1 MLSTRNILLDTTYL
15 LPVFGIDVEVD
26 SALAIRDALERLLKR
41 GVRLHVSDLTPFEA
55 FVKSFRV
62 AEKLRDEEGKQ
73 AAKSGFTILARA
85 DWLDKVDHKDDTV
98 VEEAY
103 RIRLDHN
110 DPFDCFIFATA
121 KALSIPLVT
130 EDQDAS
136 KFLGKESTLTW
147 KELKRSFRL

>member
-1 MLSTRNILLDTTYL
+1 MSSTRNLLLDTTYL

-26 SALAIRDALERLLKR
+26 SATAILDTLELLAKKGVLL
-41 GVRLHVSDLTPFEA
+41 HISDLTPFEA

-62 AEKLRDEEGKQ
+62 AEKLRDQEGMK
-73 AAKSGFTILARA
+73 AAKTGFTILVKA
-85 DWLDKVDHKDDTV
+85 DWIDKLDHKDDTV

-136 KFLGKESTLTW
+136 KFLGKGSTLTW
-147 KELKRSFRL
+147 KELKRTFRV

>member
-1 MLSTRNILLDTTYL
+1 M
-15 LPVFGIDVEVD
+15 D
-26 SALAIRDALERLLKR
+26 SAPAIRDALELLLKR

-73 AAKSGFTILARA
+73 AAKSGFIILARA
-85 DWLDKVDHKDDTV
+85 NWLDKVDHKDDTV

-130 EDQDAS
+130 EDRDAS

-147 KELKRSFRL
+147 KDLKRSFRL

>member
-1 MLSTRNILLDTTYL
+1 MSSARNLLLDTTYL

-26 SALAIRDALERLLKR
+26 SAPAIRDALELLVKK

-73 AAKSGFTILARA
+73 AAKSGFIIVARA
-85 DWLDKVDHKDDTV
+85 EWINKVDQKDETV

-130 EDQDAS
+130 EDQDAA
-136 KFLGKESTLTW
+136 KFLGEESTLTW

>member
-1 MLSTRNILLDTTYL
+1 M
-15 LPVFGIDVEVD
+15 PVFGIDVEVD
-26 SALAIRDALERLLKR
+26 SAQAIRNALGLLVKR

-73 AAKSGFTILARA
+73 AAKSGFIILTRA
-85 DWLDKVDHKDDTV
+85 EWVDKVDHKDDTV

-103 RIRLDHN
+103 RIRLEHN

-136 KFLGKESTLTW
+136 KFLGRESTLTW
-147 KELKRSFRL
+147 RELKRSFRL

>member
-1 MLSTRNILLDTTYL
+1 M
-15 LPVFGIDVEVD
+15 D
-26 SALAIRDALERLLKR
+26 SAPAIRDALKLLVKK

-73 AAKSGFTILARA
+73 AAKLGFIIVARA
-85 DWLDKVDHKDDTV
+85 DWINKVDHKDDTV

-136 KFLGKESTLTW
+136 KFLGKEPTLTW
-147 KELKRSFRL
+147 KELKRSFRV

>member
-1 MLSTRNILLDTTYL
+1 M
-15 LPVFGIDVEVD
+15 D

-73 AAKSGFTILARA
+73 AAKSGFIILARA

-136 KFLGKESTLTW
+136 KFLDKESTLTW
-147 KELKRSFRL
+147 KDLKRSFRL

>member
-1 MLSTRNILLDTTYL
+1 M
-15 LPVFGIDVEVD
+15 EVD
-26 SALAIRDALERLLKR
+26 SAPAIRDALELLVKR

-73 AAKSGFTILARA
+73 AAKSGFIILARA

-136 KFLGKESTLTW
+136 KFLSKESTLTW

>member
-1 MLSTRNILLDTTYL
+1 M
-15 LPVFGIDVEVD
+15 D
-26 SALAIRDALERLLKR
+26 SAPAIRDALELLLKR

-73 AAKSGFTILARA
+73 AAKSGFIILARA

-130 EDQDAS
+130 EDRDAS

-147 KELKRSFRL
+147 KDLKQSFKL

>member
-1 MLSTRNILLDTTYL
+1 MSSARNLLLDTTYL

-26 SALAIRDALERLLKR
+26 SAPAIRDALELLVKK

-73 AAKSGFTILARA
+73 AAKSGFIIVARA
-85 DWLDKVDHKDDTV
+85 EWINKVDHKDETV

-130 EDQDAS
+130 EDQDAA
-136 KFLGKESTLTW
+136 KFLGEESTLTW

>member
-1 MLSTRNILLDTTYL
+1 MPSTRNILLDTTYL
-15 LPVFGIDVEVD
+15 LPVFGIEVEVD
-26 SALAIRDALERLLKR
+26 SAQAIRNALELLVKR
-41 GVRLHVSDLTPFEA
+41 GVRLQVSDLTPFEA

-73 AAKSGFTILARA
+73 AAKSGFIILARA
-85 DWLDKVDHKDDTV
+85 DWVGKVDHKEDTV

-147 KELKRSFRL
+147 KELKRTFRL